1 MTQNTYNYN
10 NLEVGQTYK
19 SYRQLCDTLG
29 AKVEAGN
36 SKKAQLREW
45 ECYFLYRK
53 QGNKFII
60 DEIYEIPL
68 DKEETRGRP
77 SVYGNMVQLL
87 ILDLLGKSRGSIV
100 ISANKLMEAIGMTNE
115 NYGKCQDNA
124 LGLSDYSNMEIGYI
138 YDFYNSTGSG
148 LRGVIKTAL
157 NNLDKKLIINYSKV
171 VKVKERSKAQ
181 TRLASDE
188 EVELLMDISKDI
200 LNELGFEDINEVRR
214 STKWGEYLK
223 LKKKALYEKTV
234 FEFDYSA
241 YKIVVNRNHLEKEKT
256 KLTSLILDEETF
268 NKETSDLNGLI
279 IENTINNAKNR
290 VDNINKASD
299 KLAKL
304 RSRENYIDNIIELC
318 RLTINKN
325 TSPIYET
332 VHERQLRILN
342 EIELHKEEKI
352 IDGLLK

>member
-1 MTQNTYNYN
+1 MTQNTYNYK
-10 NLEVGQTYK
+10 NLEVGQVYK
-19 SYRQLCDTLG
+19 SYRQLCDALG
-29 AKVEAGN
+29 AKIEAGN

-60 DEIYEIPL
+60 DEIYDVPL

-124 LGLSDYSNMEIGYI
+124 LGLSDYSNMEIGHI

-157 NNLDKKLIINYSKV
+157 SNLDKKLIINFSKV
-171 VKVKERSKAQ
+171 VKVKERNKTQ
-181 TRLASDE
+181 TRIASDK

-200 LNELGFEDINEVRR
+200 LNELGFENINEVRR

-223 LKKKALYEKTV
+223 LKKKALHEKTE

-256 KLTSLILDEETF
+256 KLTSLILDEESF

-279 IENTINNAKNR
+279 IENTINNAKTR
-290 VDNINKASD
+290 VENIDKASD

-304 RSRENYIDNIIELC
+304 RSRENYVDNIIELC

-352 IDGLLK
+352 INELLK